1 MKTSYLT
8 LVSIIVLVALSAGP
22 VFAQLYSPQP
32 IVSSNGAPAFSP
44 ALGANKMGGV
54 LVVKYIS
61 IENQVPLVLQNTQ
74 VTLQLCGTG
83 GCTNVLADLTNTGP
97 GTYTYSF
104 SVPSSPTGSVT
115 ITLPALSLTDDYGQ
129 PFPSAPIQIGSYSSP
144 SKGTA
149 GASNPPSS
157 SLPAS
162 SPERVQQPGV
172 YREAVPLATNN
183 QESTTVQ
190 ISVASIIL
198 TLAAFGLLLLRR
210 RQ

>member
-44 ALGANKMGGV
+44 ALGVNKMGGV

-61 IENQVPLVLQNTQ
+61 IKNQVPLVLQNTQ

-115 ITLPALSLTDDYGQ
+115 ITLPALGLTDDYGQ
-129 PFPSAPIQIGSYSSP
+129 PFPSAPTQIGTYSAP
-144 SKGTA
+144 SKSTP
-149 GASNPPSS
+149 GASNPPP